1 MNNELK
7 LRVVFDMVDRLTR
20 PLRQT
25 LAGSK
30 SLSRALADTKKQLSE
45 LQKQQKTVDAVKA
58 VRTEMGQTATKLK
71 AAQEKFAGLQAQIK
85 ATENPTVRMQ
95 NAMRRASA
103 SVVTLTQQQEKQRTR
118 LGELN
123 ARMQQAGRG
132 TQTLTA
138 YEKSLQS
145 SMEKTNATIAE
156 QGRRLQ
162 AVHGRRAALAPARDR
177 YQAARG
183 AAAEMA
189 VGGYATRAV
198 GGRVLGGVRSVLDES
213 KHSKLEEVRIQ
224 ALGTG
229 DHDTKKAIEF
239 ARKNK
244 SYGVSTTESLMLM
257 RDAMTILNDEH
268 HAEEVHPTL
277 QKMKFANDALF
288 GAEQGAE
295 NEQKF
300 INMLKAIEQRG
311 GMNDPATFKREAN
324 MVQKVITATGGRVG
338 GDQWQE
344 FIKTGGTAAKLMR
357 SDAFYYQME
366 PLIQEMGGDSV
377 GSAVMSGYQNLI
389 EGRTT
394 VRATRKLMSLGLLD
408 KKKVEWNK
416 KTGLVKAF
424 ADGALLNTD
433 QFKSSPFEWL
443 EQTLLPQF
451 EKKGITKERDVLSA
465 ISSIFT
471 NRRASNLFATMFL
484 QRKAIHKSVALNE
497 HAYDIDQGFNVGQT
511 LPQGKEIDALS
522 KKAILEEQLGSK
534 ILPLYNRGL
543 ELTASL
549 IERVSGWTERNAGTA
564 RALAI
569 GFAALGAVLVVGG
582 SLTIGLAALI
592 GPLAIVRYGMSMLG
606 VQGGIASGAL
616 SRVGGAL
623 ARVGGAFRAFG
634 GMIFAVGRLLLM
646 NPIGLAITAIVG
658 VIAGAA
664 YLIYRY
670 WKPISAFFA
679 KVWDG
684 IKRTVQTVG
693 GWVVDYLMNWT
704 VVGFVVDHWSDLKA
718 ITLAIWE
725 LIKSGVLRAA
735 QAVADFFL
743 NWTIV
748 GAIVRHWDDI
758 KAATGAA
765 WEWVKEKALGAG
777 GAILDYFMNWTV
789 LGLVIKHW
797 DSIMSY
803 MSGIA
808 ARFIEIGG
816 NIVDGLVNGITGGM
830 NAIRTALHNVGE
842 AAIGWFKE
850 KLGIHSPSRVFAS
863 LGGFIGQGAAQ
874 GIEGERASVA
884 GAAARL
890 AGAASITFG
899 ALTAN
904 AAPSPLEMRP
914 LIDTRPPLSA
924 ASAAPSAPVD
934 SGTRNYYITIN
945 VANGDNV
952 KEFEA
957 AVRRVIDQVERED
970 RRRVS
975 SRLSD

>member
-7 LRVVFDMVDRLTR
+7 LRVVFDMVDRMTR
-20 PLRQT
+20 PIRQT

-58 VRTEMGQTATKLK
+58 IRTEMGQTATKLK

-85 ATENPTVRMQ
+85 ATESPTVRMQ

-103 SVVTLTQQQEKQRTR
+103 SVATLTQQQEKQRTR

-145 SMEKTNATIAE
+145 SIAKTNATIAE

-162 AVHGRRAALAPARDR
+162 AVQGRRAALAPARDR
-177 YQAARG
+177 LQAARG

-198 GGRVLGGVRSVLDES
+198 GGRVLGGVGAVLDES
-213 KHSKLEEVRIQ
+213 KHAKLEEVRIQ
-224 ALGTG
+224 ALGAG
-229 DHDTKKAIEF
+229 DHATAKAIDF
-239 ARKNK
+239 ARKHK
-244 SYGVSTTESLMLM
+244 SYGVSTTENLTLM

-268 HAEEVHPTL
+268 HAEMILPTL
-277 QKMKFANDALF
+277 SKMKFANDSLF
-288 GAEQGAE
+288 GTEQGGD

-311 GMNDPATFKREAN
+311 GTNDAATFNREAN

-344 FIKTGGTAAKLMR
+344 FIKTGGTAAKMLR
-357 SDAFYYQME
+357 SDAFYFQME
-366 PLIQEMGGDSV
+366 PLIQEMGGDTV
-377 GSAVMSGYQNLI
+377 GSALMSGYQNLI

-394 VRATRKLMSLGLLD
+394 VRATRKLMSLGLLN
-408 KKKVEWNK
+408 KNKVEFDK
-416 KTGLVKAF
+416 IGRVKAF

-433 QFKSSPFEWL
+433 QFKSSPFEWM
-443 EQTLLPQF
+443 EQTLLPLF

-543 ELTASL
+543 EMTANL

-569 GFAALGAVLVVGG
+569 GLAALGAVLVVGG
-582 SLTIGLAALI
+582 SLTIGLAAII
-592 GPLAIVRYGMSMLG
+592 GPLALTRYGLAMLG
-606 VQGGIASGAL
+606 VQGGL
-616 SRVGGAL
+616 LRVTLGMLGS
-623 ARVGGAFRAFG
+623 AFRIFG
-634 GMIFAVGRLLLM
+634 TALFTVGRMLLLT
-646 NPIGLAITAIVG
+646 PIGLAITG
-658 VIAGAA
+658 IALAA
-664 YLIYRY
+664 FLLIRY
-670 WKPISAFFA
+670 WEPIKAFFGGLWAEVKSAF
-679 KVWDG
+679 DG
-684 IKRTVQTVG
+684 GIG
-693 GWVVDYLMNWT
+693 AVV
-704 VVGFVVDHWSDLKA
+704 A
-718 ITLAIWE
+718 
-725 LIKSGVLRAA
+725 LI
-735 QAVADFFL
+735 L
-743 NWTIV
+743 NWSPV
-748 GAIVRHWDDI
+748 GLFYRAF
-758 KAATGAA
+758 AA
-765 WEWVKEKALGAG
+765 V
-777 GAILDYFMNWTV
+777 
-789 LGLVIKHW
+789 
-797 DSIMSY
+797 MSWF
-803 MSGIA
+803 GVELPA
-808 ARFIEIGG
+808 KFTEFGG
-816 NIVDGLVNGITGGM
+816 NMVAGLVNGITGALSSVKS
-830 NAIRTALHNVGE
+830 AITSLGDS
-842 AAIGWFKE
+842 AIGWFRE
-850 KLGIHSPSRVFAS
+850 KLGIHSPSRVFTA

-874 GIEGERASVA
+874 GIESERASVA

-924 ASAAPSAPVD
+924 ASAAPSASVD

-945 VANGDNV
+945 VANSDNV

-957 AVRRVIDQVERED
+957 AVRRVIEQVEREG

>member
-7 LRVVFDMVDRLTR
+7 LRVVFDMVDRMTR
-20 PLRQT
+20 PIRQT

-58 VRTEMGQTATKLK
+58 IRTEMGQTATKLK

-103 SVVTLTQQQEKQRTR
+103 SVVALTQQQEKQRNR

-123 ARMQQAGRG
+123 VRMQQAGRG

-145 SMEKTNATIAE
+145 SIAKTNEAIAE

-162 AVHGRRAALAPARDR
+162 TVHGRRAALAPARDR

-183 AAAEMA
+183 AASEMA
-189 VGGYATRAV
+189 VGGYASRAV
-198 GGRVLGGVRSVLDES
+198 GGRVLGGVGALLDES

-224 ALGTG
+224 ALGAG
-229 DHDTKKAIEF
+229 DHDTKKAIDF
-239 ARKNK
+239 ARKHK
-244 SYGVSTTESLMLM
+244 SYGVSTTESLTLM

-268 HAEEVHPTL
+268 HAEMILPTL
-277 QKMKFANDALF
+277 SKMKFANDSLF
-288 GAEQGAE
+288 GAEQGGD

-311 GMNDPATFKREAN
+311 GTNDAATFNREAN

-344 FIKTGGTAAKLMR
+344 FIKTGGTAAKMLR
-357 SDAFYYQME
+357 SDAFYFQME
-366 PLIQEMGGDSV
+366 PLIQEMGGDTV
-377 GSAVMSGYQNLI
+377 GSALMSGYQNLI

-394 VRATRKLMSLGLLD
+394 VRATRKLMSLGLLN
-408 KKKVEWNK
+408 KKKVEFDK
-416 KTGLVKAF
+416 IGRVKAF

-433 QFKSSPFEWL
+433 QFKSSPFEWM
-443 EQTLLPQF
+443 EQTLLPLF

-543 ELTASL
+543 ELTANL

-569 GFAALGAVLVVGG
+569 GLAALGAVLVTGG
-582 SLTIGLAALI
+582 TLTIGLAAII
-592 GPLAIVRYGMSMLG
+592 GPLALTRYGMAMMG
-606 VQGGIASGAL
+606 VQGGLLRGTLGMLGA
-616 SRVGGAL
+616 
-623 ARVGGAFRAFG
+623 AFRIFG
-634 GMIFAVGRLLLM
+634 TGLFTVGRMLLLT
-646 NPIGLAITAIVG
+646 PIGLAVTG
-658 VIAGAA
+658 IALAA
-664 YLIYRY
+664 FLLIRY
-670 WKPISAFFA
+670 WEPIKAFFA
-679 KVWDG
+679 GLWTEVKAAFDG
-684 IKRTVQTVG
+684 GIG
-693 GWVVDYLMNWT
+693 AIAA
-704 VVGFVVDHWSDLKA
+704 FV
-718 ITLAIWE
+718 
-725 LIKSGVLRAA
+725 
-735 QAVADFFL
+735 L
-743 NWTIV
+743 NWSPV
-748 GAIVRHWDDI
+748 GLFYRAF
-758 KAATGAA
+758 AAVMSWFGIELPAKFT
-765 WEWVKEKALGAG
+765 EFG
-777 GAILDYFMNWTV
+777 GNMVA
-789 LGLVIKHW
+789 GLVT
-797 DSIMSY
+797 
-803 MSGIA
+803 
-808 ARFIEIGG
+808 
-816 NIVDGLVNGITGGM
+816 GITGAFSSVKS
-830 NAIRTALHNVGE
+830 AITSLGDS
-842 AAIGWFKE
+842 AIGWFKE
-850 KLGIHSPSRVFAS
+850 KLGIHSPSRVFAA

-874 GIEGERASVA
+874 GIEGERVGVA
-884 GAAARL
+884 TAAARL

-924 ASAAPSAPVD
+924 ASAAPSVAVD
-934 SGTRNYYITIN
+934 SGTRNYYITIK
-945 VANGDNV
+945 VENGDNV

-970 RRRVS
+970 RRRVN
-975 SRLSD
+975 SRLWD

>member
-25 LAGSK
+25 LTGSK
-30 SLSRALADTKKQLSE
+30 NLSRALASTKKQLSE

-58 VRTEMGQTATKLK
+58 VRAEMGQTATKLK
-71 AAQEKFAGLQAQIK
+71 AAQERLAGLQAQIR
-85 ATENPTVRMQ
+85 ATANPTVRMQ
-95 NAMRRASA
+95 NAMRRASSA
-103 SVVTLTQQQEKQRTR
+103 VVTLTQHQEQQRTR

-132 TQTLTA
+132 AQTLAA

-145 SMEKTNATIAE
+145 SIAKTNETIAD
-156 QGRRLQ
+156 QGHRLQ
-162 AVHGRRAALAPARDR
+162 AVHARRAALAPARER

-183 AAAEMA
+183 AASEMA
-189 VGGYATRAV
+189 VGGYASRAV
-198 GGRVLGGVRSVLDES
+198 GGRVLGGVGALLDES
-213 KHSKLEEVRIQ
+213 KHSKLEEVKIQ
-224 ALGTG
+224 ALGAG
-229 DHDTKKAIEF
+229 DHDTKKAIDF
-239 ARKNK
+239 ARKHK
-244 SYGVSTTESLMLM
+244 SYGVSTTENLTLM

-268 HAEEVHPTL
+268 HAEMILPTL
-277 QKMKFANDALF
+277 SKMKFANDALF
-288 GAEQGAE
+288 GAEQGGE

-311 GMNDPATFKREAN
+311 GTNDAATFNREAN

-344 FIKTGGTAAKLMR
+344 FIKTGGTAAKMLR

-366 PLIQEMGGDSV
+366 PLIQEMGGDTV
-377 GSAVMSGYQNLI
+377 GSALMSGYQNLI

-408 KKKVEWNK
+408 KRKVEYDK
-416 KTGLVKAF
+416 VGRVKAF
-424 ADGALLNTD
+424 ADGALLNND
-433 QFKSSPFEWL
+433 QFKSSPFEWM
-443 EQTLLPQF
+443 EQTLLPLF

-471 NRRASNLFATMFL
+471 NRRASNLFATMYL

-497 HAYDIDQGFNVGQT
+497 KAYDIDQGFNIGQT

-543 ELTASL
+543 EMTANL

-569 GFAALGAVLVVGG
+569 GLAALGAVLVAGG
-582 SLTIGLAALI
+582 SLTIGLAAII
-592 GPLAIVRYGMSMLG
+592 GPLALARYGLAMLG
-606 VQGGIASGAL
+606 VQGGLLRGTL
-616 SRVGGAL
+616 GL
-623 ARVGGAFRAFG
+623 LGGAFRIFG
-634 GMIFAVGRLLLM
+634 TVLLTVGRMLLLT
-646 NPIGLAITAIVG
+646 PIGLAVTG
-658 VIAGAA
+658 IALAA
-664 YLIYRY
+664 FLLIRY
-670 WKPISAFFA
+670 WEPIKAFFA
-679 KVWDG
+679 GLWADVKAAFDG
-684 IKRTVQTVG
+684 GIG
-693 GWVVDYLMNWT
+693 
-704 VVGFVVDHWSDLKA
+704 A
-718 ITLAIWE
+718 IAA
-725 LIKSGVLRAA
+725 LI
-735 QAVADFFL
+735 L
-743 NWTIV
+743 NWSPV
-748 GAIVRHWDDI
+748 GLFYRAFSAV
-758 KAATGAA
+758 
-765 WEWVKEKALGAG
+765 
-777 GAILDYFMNWTV
+777 
-789 LGLVIKHW
+789 
-797 DSIMSY
+797 MSWF
-803 MSGIA
+803 GIELPA
-808 ARFIEIGG
+808 KFTEFGG
-816 NIVDGLVNGITGGM
+816 NMVAGLVNGITGAFSSVKS
-830 NAIRTALHNVGE
+830 AITSLGE
-842 AAIGWFKE
+842 SAVGWFKE
-850 KLGIHSPSRVFAS
+850 KLGIHSPSRVFAA
-863 LGGFIGQGAAQ
+863 LGGFIGQGATQ

-924 ASAAPSAPVD
+924 ASATPSAVVD
-934 SGTRNYYITIN
+934 SGTRNYYITIK
-945 VANGDNV
+945 VENGDNV
-952 KEFEA
+952 NEFEA
-957 AVRRVIDQVERED
+957 AVRRVIEQVERED

>member
-7 LRVVFDMVDRLTR
+7 LRVVFDMVDRMTR
-20 PLRQT
+20 PIRQT

-58 VRTEMGQTATKLK
+58 LRTEMGQTATKLK
-71 AAQEKFAGLQAQIK
+71 AAQEKFAGLQAQIRE
-85 ATENPTVRMQ
+85 TTRPTVRLQ
-95 NAMRRASA
+95 NAIRRASSA
-103 SVVTLTQQQEKQRTR
+103 VVTLTEHQEKQRNR

-145 SMEKTNATIAE
+145 SIAKTNETISE

-177 YQAARG
+177 LQAARG

-189 VGGYATRAV
+189 VGGYASRTV
-198 GGRVLGGVRSVLDES
+198 GGRVLGGVGAVLDES
-213 KHSKLEEVRIQ
+213 KHVKLEEVRIQ
-224 ALGTG
+224 ALGAG
-229 DHDTKKAIEF
+229 DHDTAKAIDF
-239 ARKNK
+239 ARKHK
-244 SYGVSTTESLMLM
+244 SYGVSTTENLTLM

-268 HAEEVHPTL
+268 HAEMILPTL
-277 QKMKFANDALF
+277 SKMKFANDSLF
-288 GAEQGAE
+288 GAEQGGD

-311 GMNDPATFKREAN
+311 GTNDAATFNREAN

-344 FIKTGGTAAKLMR
+344 FIKTGGTAAKMLR
-357 SDAFYYQME
+357 SDAFYFQME
-366 PLIQEMGGDSV
+366 PLIQEMGGDTV
-377 GSAVMSGYQNLI
+377 GSALMSGYQNLI

-394 VRATRKLMSLGLLD
+394 VRATRKLMSLGLLN
-408 KKKVEWNK
+408 KKKVEFDK
-416 KTGLVKAF
+416 IGRVKAF

-433 QFKSSPFEWL
+433 QFKSSPFEWM
-443 EQTLLPQF
+443 EQTLLPLF

-497 HAYDIDQGFNVGQT
+497 HAYDIDRGFSVGQT

-543 ELTASL
+543 EMTANL

-569 GFAALGAVLVVGG
+569 GLAALGAVLVVGG
-582 SLTIGLAALI
+582 SLTIGLAAII
-592 GPLAIVRYGMSMLG
+592 GPLALTRYGLAMLG
-606 VQGGIASGAL
+606 VQGGLLRATLGMLGS
-616 SRVGGAL
+616 
-623 ARVGGAFRAFG
+623 AFRIFG
-634 GMIFAVGRLLLM
+634 TVLFTVGRMLLLT
-646 NPIGLAITAIVG
+646 PIGLAITG
-658 VIAGAA
+658 IALAA
-664 YLIYRY
+664 FLLIRY
-670 WKPISAFFA
+670 WEPIKAFFGGLWAEVKSAF
-679 KVWDG
+679 DG
-684 IKRTVQTVG
+684 GI
-693 GWVVDYLMNWT
+693 
-704 VVGFVVDHWSDLKA
+704 
-718 ITLAIWE
+718 
-725 LIKSGVLRAA
+725 
-735 QAVADFFL
+735 
-743 NWTIV
+743 
-748 GAIVRHWDDI
+748 GAIVALILNWSPVGLFYRAF
-758 KAATGAA
+758 AA
-765 WEWVKEKALGAG
+765 V
-777 GAILDYFMNWTV
+777 
-789 LGLVIKHW
+789 
-797 DSIMSY
+797 MSWF
-803 MSGIA
+803 GVELPA
-808 ARFIEIGG
+808 KFTEFGG
-816 NIVDGLVNGITGGM
+816 NMVAGLVNGITGALSSVKS
-830 NAIRTALHNVGE
+830 AITSLGDS
-842 AAIGWFKE
+842 AIGWFKE
-850 KLGIHSPSRVFAS
+850 KLGIHSPSRVFSA

-874 GIEGERASVA
+874 GIEGERASVV

-899 ALTAN
+899 ALAAN

>member
-7 LRVVFDMVDRLTR
+7 LRVVFDMVDRMTR
-20 PLRQT
+20 PIRQT
-25 LAGSK
+25 LTGSK
-30 SLSRALADTKKQLSE
+30 KLSRALADTKKQLSE

-58 VRTEMGQTATKLK
+58 VRAEMGQTATKLK
-71 AAQEKFAGLQAQIK
+71 AAQERLAGLQAQIR
-85 ATENPTVRMQ
+85 ATANPTVRMQ
-95 NAMRRASA
+95 NAMRRASSA
-103 SVVTLTQQQEKQRTR
+103 VVSLTQHQEKQRTR

-123 ARMQQAGRG
+123 TRMQQAGRG
-132 TQTLTA
+132 AQTLAA

-145 SMEKTNATIAE
+145 SIAKTNETIAD
-156 QGRRLQ
+156 QGHRLQ
-162 AVHGRRAALAPARDR
+162 TVHARRAALAPARDR

-183 AAAEMA
+183 AASEMA
-189 VGGYATRAV
+189 IGGYASRAV
-198 GGRVLGGVRSVLDES
+198 GGRVLGGVGALLDES
-213 KHSKLEEVRIQ
+213 KHAKLEEVRIQ
-224 ALGTG
+224 ALGAG
-229 DHDTKKAIEF
+229 DHDTKKAIGF
-239 ARKNK
+239 ARKHK
-244 SYGVSTTESLMLM
+244 SYGVSTTENLTLM

-268 HAEEVHPTL
+268 HAEMILPTL
-277 QKMKFANDALF
+277 SKMKFANDALF
-288 GAEQGAE
+288 GAEQGGD

-311 GMNDPATFKREAN
+311 GTNDAATFNREAN

-344 FIKTGGTAAKLMR
+344 FIKTGGTAAKMLR
-357 SDAFYYQME
+357 SDAFYFQME
-366 PLIQEMGGDSV
+366 PLIQEMGGDTV
-377 GSAVMSGYQNLI
+377 GSALMSGYQNLI

-394 VRATRKLMSLGLLD
+394 VRATRKLMSLGLLN
-408 KKKVEWNK
+408 KKKVEFDK
-416 KTGLVKAF
+416 IGRVKAF

-433 QFKSSPFEWL
+433 QFKSSPFEWM
-443 EQTLLPQF
+443 EQTLLPLF

-543 ELTASL
+543 ELTANL
-549 IERVSGWTERNAGTA
+549 IERVSGWTERNAGMA

-569 GFAALGAVLVVGG
+569 GMAGLGAVLVTGG
-582 SLTIGLAALI
+582 TLTIGLAAII
-592 GPLAIVRYGMSMLG
+592 GPLALMRYGMAMLG
-606 VQGGIASGAL
+606 VQGGLLRGTLAML
-616 SRVGGAL
+616 GGAC
-623 ARVGGAFRAFG
+623 RIFG
-634 GMIFAVGRLLLM
+634 SVLFTVGRMLLLT
-646 NPIGLAITAIVG
+646 PIGLLITG
-658 VIAGAA
+658 IAVAA
-664 YLIYRY
+664 FLLIRY
-670 WKPISAFFA
+670 WEPIKAFFVGLWSQVKA
-679 KVWDG
+679 AFDG
-684 IKRTVQTVG
+684 GIG
-693 GWVVDYLMNWT
+693 
-704 VVGFVVDHWSDLKA
+704 A
-718 ITLAIWE
+718 IAA
-725 LIKSGVLRAA
+725 LI
-735 QAVADFFL
+735 L
-743 NWTIV
+743 NWSPV
-748 GAIVRHWDDI
+748 GLFYRAF
-758 KAATGAA
+758 AA
-765 WEWVKEKALGAG
+765 L
-777 GAILDYFMNWTV
+777 
-789 LGLVIKHW
+789 
-797 DSIMSY
+797 MSWF
-803 MSGIA
+803 GIELPA
-808 ARFIEIGG
+808 KFTEFGG
-816 NIVDGLVNGITGGM
+816 NMVAGLVNGITGALSSVKS
-830 NAIRTALHNVGE
+830 AIASLGDS
-842 AAIGWFKE
+842 AIGWFKE
-850 KLGIHSPSRVFAS
+850 KLGIHSPSRVFAA

-890 AGAASITFG
+890 AGSASITFG

>member
-71 AAQEKFAGLQAQIK
+71 AAQERFVGLQAQIQ
-85 ATENPTVRMQ
+85 ATTNPTVRMQ

-103 SVVTLTQQQEKQRTR
+103 SVVTLTQQQERQRNR

-145 SMEKTNATIAE
+145 SIAKTNETIAE

-177 YQAARG
+177 LQAARG

-189 VGGYATRAV
+189 VGGYASRAV
-198 GGRVLGGVRSVLDES
+198 GGRVLGGVGAVLDES
-213 KHSKLEEVRIQ
+213 KHAKLEEVRIQ
-224 ALGTG
+224 ALGAG
-229 DHDTKKAIEF
+229 DHDTKKAIDF
-239 ARKNK
+239 ARKHK
-244 SYGVSTTESLMLM
+244 SYGVSTTENLTLM

-268 HAEEVHPTL
+268 HAEMILPTL
-277 QKMKFANDALF
+277 SKMKFANDSLF
-288 GAEQGAE
+288 GAEQGGD

-311 GMNDPATFKREAN
+311 GTNDAATFNREAN

-344 FIKTGGTAAKLMR
+344 FIKTGGTAAKMLR

-366 PLIQEMGGDSV
+366 PLIQEMGGDTV
-377 GSAVMSGYQNLI
+377 GSALMSGYQNLI

-394 VRATRKLMSLGLLD
+394 VRATRKLMSLGLLNR
-408 KKKVEWNK
+408 KKVEFDK
-416 KTGLVKAF
+416 IGRVKAF

-443 EQTLLPQF
+443 EKTLLPLF
-451 EKKGITKERDVLSA
+451 EKKGITSDRDVLSA

-543 ELTASL
+543 ELTANL

-569 GFAALGAVLVVGG
+569 GLAALGAVLVVGG
-582 SLTIGLAALI
+582 SLTIGLAAII
-592 GPLAIVRYGMSMLG
+592 GPLALTRYGMAMLG
-606 VQGGIASGAL
+606 VQGGLLRGTLGIL
-616 SRVGGAL
+616 
-623 ARVGGAFRAFG
+623 GGAFRLFG
-634 GMIFAVGRLLLM
+634 TVLSTVGRMLLLT
-646 NPIGLAITAIVG
+646 PIGLAITG
-658 VIAGAA
+658 IALAA
-664 YLIYRY
+664 FLLIRY
-670 WKPISAFFA
+670 WEPIKAFFA
-679 KVWDG
+679 GLWAEVKTAFDG
-684 IKRTVQTVG
+684 GIG
-693 GWVVDYLMNWT
+693 
-704 VVGFVVDHWSDLKA
+704 A
-718 ITLAIWE
+718 IAA
-725 LIKSGVLRAA
+725 LI
-735 QAVADFFL
+735 L
-743 NWTIV
+743 NWSPV
-748 GAIVRHWDDI
+748 GLFYRAF
-758 KAATGAA
+758 AA
-765 WEWVKEKALGAG
+765 V
-777 GAILDYFMNWTV
+777 
-789 LGLVIKHW
+789 
-797 DSIMSY
+797 MSWF
-803 MSGIA
+803 GVELPA
-808 ARFIEIGG
+808 KFTEFGG
-816 NIVDGLVNGITGGM
+816 NMVTGLVNGITGGFSSVKS
-830 NAIRTALHNVGE
+830 AITSLGDSAV
-842 AAIGWFKE
+842 GWFKE
-850 KLGIHSPSRVFAS
+850 KLGIHSPSRVFAA

-884 GAAARL
+884 GSAARL
-890 AGAASITFG
+890 AGAASLTFG

-934 SGTRNYYITIN
+934 GGVRNYYITIK
-945 VANGDNV
+945 VENGDNMN
-952 KEFEA
+952 EFEA
-957 AVRRVIDQVERED
+957 AVRRVIEQVERED

>member
-7 LRVVFDMVDRLTR
+7 LRVVFDMVDRMTR
-20 PLRQT
+20 PIRQT

-58 VRTEMGQTATKLK
+58 IRTEMGQTATKLK

-85 ATENPTVRMQ
+85 ATESPTVRMQ

-103 SVVTLTQQQEKQRTR
+103 SVATLTQQQEKQRTR

-145 SMEKTNATIAE
+145 SIAKTNATIAE

-162 AVHGRRAALAPARDR
+162 AVQGRRAALAPARDR
-177 YQAARG
+177 LQAARG

-198 GGRVLGGVRSVLDES
+198 GGRVLGGVGAVLDES
-213 KHSKLEEVRIQ
+213 KHAKLEEVRIQ
-224 ALGTG
+224 ALGAG
-229 DHDTKKAIEF
+229 DHATAKAIDF
-239 ARKNK
+239 ARKHK
-244 SYGVSTTESLMLM
+244 SYGVSTTENLTLM

-268 HAEEVHPTL
+268 HAEMILPTL
-277 QKMKFANDALF
+277 SKMKFANDSLF
-288 GAEQGAE
+288 GTEQGGD

-311 GMNDPATFKREAN
+311 GTNDAATFNREAN
-324 MVQKVITATGGRVG
+324 MVQKVITATGGRVD

-344 FIKTGGTAAKLMR
+344 FIKTGGTAAKMLR
-357 SDAFYYQME
+357 SDAFYFQME
-366 PLIQEMGGDSV
+366 PLIQEMGGDTV
-377 GSAVMSGYQNLI
+377 GSALMSGYQNLI

-394 VRATRKLMSLGLLD
+394 VRATRKLMSLGLLN
-408 KKKVEWNK
+408 KNKVEFDK
-416 KTGLVKAF
+416 IGRVKAF

-433 QFKSSPFEWL
+433 QFKSSPFEWM
-443 EQTLLPQF
+443 EQTLLPLF

-543 ELTASL
+543 EMTANL

-569 GFAALGAVLVVGG
+569 GLAALGAVLVVGG
-582 SLTIGLAALI
+582 SLTIGLAAII
-592 GPLAIVRYGMSMLG
+592 GPLALTRYGLAMLG
-606 VQGGIASGAL
+606 VQGGL
-616 SRVGGAL
+616 LRVTLGMLGS
-623 ARVGGAFRAFG
+623 AFRIFG
-634 GMIFAVGRLLLM
+634 TALFTVGRMLLLT
-646 NPIGLAITAIVG
+646 PIGLAITG
-658 VIAGAA
+658 IALAA
-664 YLIYRY
+664 FLLIRY
-670 WKPISAFFA
+670 WEPIKAFFGGLWAEVKSAF
-679 KVWDG
+679 DG
-684 IKRTVQTVG
+684 GIG
-693 GWVVDYLMNWT
+693 AVV
-704 VVGFVVDHWSDLKA
+704 A
-718 ITLAIWE
+718 
-725 LIKSGVLRAA
+725 LI
-735 QAVADFFL
+735 L
-743 NWTIV
+743 NWSPV
-748 GAIVRHWDDI
+748 GLFYRAF
-758 KAATGAA
+758 AA
-765 WEWVKEKALGAG
+765 V
-777 GAILDYFMNWTV
+777 
-789 LGLVIKHW
+789 
-797 DSIMSY
+797 MSWF
-803 MSGIA
+803 GVELPA
-808 ARFIEIGG
+808 KFTEFGG
-816 NIVDGLVNGITGGM
+816 NMVAGLVNGITGALSSVKS
-830 NAIRTALHNVGE
+830 AITSLGDS
-842 AAIGWFKE
+842 AIGWFRE
-850 KLGIHSPSRVFAS
+850 KLGIHSPSRVFTA

-874 GIEGERASVA
+874 GIESERASVA

-924 ASAAPSAPVD
+924 ASAAPSASVD

-945 VANGDNV
+945 VANSDNV

-957 AVRRVIDQVERED
+957 AVRRVIEQVEREG

>member
-7 LRVVFDMVDRLTR
+7 LRVVFDMVDRMTR
-20 PLRQT
+20 PIRQT

-45 LQKQQKTVDAVKA
+45 LQKQQKTVAVVKA
-58 VRTEMGQTATKLK
+58 IRAEMGQTATKLK

-103 SVVTLTQQQEKQRTR
+103 SVATLTQQQEKQRIR

-145 SMEKTNATIAE
+145 SIAKTNDTIAE

-162 AVHGRRAALAPARDR
+162 AVHGRRAALTPARDR
-177 YQAARG
+177 LQAARG

-189 VGGYATRAV
+189 VGGYASRAV
-198 GGRVLGGVRSVLDES
+198 GGRVLRGVGAVLDES
-213 KHSKLEEVRIQ
+213 KHAKLEEVRIQ
-224 ALGTG
+224 ALGAG
-229 DHDTKKAIEF
+229 DHDTAKAIDF
-239 ARKNK
+239 ARKHK
-244 SYGVSTTESLMLM
+244 SYGVSTTENLTLM

-268 HAEEVHPTL
+268 HAEMILPTL
-277 QKMKFANDALF
+277 SKMKFANDSLF
-288 GAEQGAE
+288 GAEQGGD

-311 GMNDPATFKREAN
+311 GTNDAATFNREAN

-344 FIKTGGTAAKLMR
+344 FIKTGGTAAKMLR
-357 SDAFYYQME
+357 SDAFYFQME
-366 PLIQEMGGDSV
+366 PLIQEMGGDTV
-377 GSAVMSGYQNLI
+377 GSALMSGYQNLI

-394 VRATRKLMSLGLLD
+394 VRATRKLMSLGLLN
-408 KKKVEWNK
+408 KKKVEFDK
-416 KTGLVKAF
+416 IGRVKAF

-433 QFKSSPFEWL
+433 QFKSSPFEWM
-443 EQTLLPQF
+443 EQTLLPLF

-543 ELTASL
+543 EMTANL

-569 GFAALGAVLVVGG
+569 GLAALGAVLVVGG
-582 SLTIGLAALI
+582 SLTIGLAAII
-592 GPLAIVRYGMSMLG
+592 GPLALTRYGLAMLG
-606 VQGGIASGAL
+606 VQGGL
-616 SRVGGAL
+616 LRVTLGMLGS
-623 ARVGGAFRAFG
+623 AFRIFG
-634 GMIFAVGRLLLM
+634 TVLFTVGRMLLLT
-646 NPIGLAITAIVG
+646 PIGLAITG
-658 VIAGAA
+658 IALAA
-664 YLIYRY
+664 FLLIRY
-670 WKPISAFFA
+670 WEPIKGFFGGLWAEVKSAF
-679 KVWDG
+679 DG
-684 IKRTVQTVG
+684 GI
-693 GWVVDYLMNWT
+693 
-704 VVGFVVDHWSDLKA
+704 
-718 ITLAIWE
+718 
-725 LIKSGVLRAA
+725 
-735 QAVADFFL
+735 
-743 NWTIV
+743 
-748 GAIVRHWDDI
+748 GAIVALILNWSPVGLFYRAF
-758 KAATGAA
+758 AA
-765 WEWVKEKALGAG
+765 V
-777 GAILDYFMNWTV
+777 
-789 LGLVIKHW
+789 
-797 DSIMSY
+797 MSWF
-803 MSGIA
+803 GVELPA
-808 ARFIEIGG
+808 KFTEFGG
-816 NIVDGLVNGITGGM
+816 NMVAGLVNGITGALSSVKS
-830 NAIRTALHNVGE
+830 AITSLGDS
-842 AAIGWFKE
+842 AIGWFKE
-850 KLGIHSPSRVFAS
+850 KLGIHSPSRVFAA

-874 GIEGERASVA
+874 GIEGERASVV

-904 AAPSPLEMRP
+904 AAPSPREMRP

-924 ASAAPSAPVD
+924 ASAAPSASVD

>member
-7 LRVVFDMVDRLTR
+7 LRVVFDMVDRMTR
-20 PLRQT
+20 PIRQT

-58 VRTEMGQTATKLK
+58 IRTEMGQTATKLK
-71 AAQEKFAGLQAQIK
+71 AAQERLAGLQAQIRE
-85 ATENPTVRMQ
+85 TTRPTVRMQ

-103 SVVTLTQQQEKQRTR
+103 SVVALTQQQEMQRNR

-145 SMEKTNATIAE
+145 SIAKTNETIAE

-162 AVHGRRAALAPARDR
+162 AVHGRRAGLAPARDR
-177 YQAARG
+177 LQAARG

-198 GGRVLGGVRSVLDES
+198 GGRVLGGVGAVLDES
-213 KHSKLEEVRIQ
+213 KHAKLEEVRIQ
-224 ALGTG
+224 ALGAG
-229 DHDTKKAIEF
+229 DHATAKAIDF
-239 ARKNK
+239 ARKHK
-244 SYGVSTTESLMLM
+244 SYGVSTTENLTLM

-268 HAEEVHPTL
+268 HAEMILPTL
-277 QKMKFANDALF
+277 SKMKFANDSLF
-288 GAEQGAE
+288 GAEQGGD

-311 GMNDPATFKREAN
+311 GTNDAATFNREAN

-344 FIKTGGTAAKLMR
+344 FIKTGGTAAKMLR
-357 SDAFYYQME
+357 SDAFYFQME
-366 PLIQEMGGDSV
+366 PLIQEMGGDTV
-377 GSAVMSGYQNLI
+377 GSALMSGYQNLI

-394 VRATRKLMSLGLLD
+394 VRATRKLMSLGLLN
-408 KKKVEWNK
+408 KKKVEFDK
-416 KTGLVKAF
+416 IGRVKAF
-424 ADGALLNTD
+424 ADGALMNTD
-433 QFKSSPFEWL
+433 QFKSSPFEWM
-443 EQTLLPQF
+443 EQTLLPLF

-543 ELTASL
+543 ELTANL

-564 RALAI
+564 RALSI
-569 GFAALGAVLVVGG
+569 GLAALGAVLVVGG
-582 SLTIGLAALI
+582 SLTIGLAAII
-592 GPLAIVRYGMSMLG
+592 GPLALTRYGLAMLG
-606 VQGGIASGAL
+606 VQGGL
-616 SRVGGAL
+616 LRVTLGMLGS
-623 ARVGGAFRAFG
+623 AFRIFG
-634 GMIFAVGRLLLM
+634 TVLFTVGRMLLLT
-646 NPIGLAITAIVG
+646 PIGLAITG
-658 VIAGAA
+658 IALAA
-664 YLIYRY
+664 FLLIRY
-670 WKPISAFFA
+670 WEPIKAFFGGLWAEVKSAF
-679 KVWDG
+679 DG
-684 IKRTVQTVG
+684 GI
-693 GWVVDYLMNWT
+693 
-704 VVGFVVDHWSDLKA
+704 
-718 ITLAIWE
+718 
-725 LIKSGVLRAA
+725 
-735 QAVADFFL
+735 
-743 NWTIV
+743 
-748 GAIVRHWDDI
+748 GAIVALILNWSPVGLFYRAF
-758 KAATGAA
+758 AA
-765 WEWVKEKALGAG
+765 V
-777 GAILDYFMNWTV
+777 
-789 LGLVIKHW
+789 
-797 DSIMSY
+797 MSWF
-803 MSGIA
+803 GVELPA
-808 ARFIEIGG
+808 KFTEFGG
-816 NIVDGLVNGITGGM
+816 NMVAGLVNGITGALSSVKS
-830 NAIRTALHNVGE
+830 AITSLGDS
-842 AAIGWFKE
+842 AIDWFKE
-850 KLGIHSPSRVFAS
+850 KLGIHSPSRVFAA

-890 AGAASITFG
+890 AGAALITFG
-899 ALTAN
+899 ALAAN

-924 ASAAPSAPVD
+924 ASAAPSVPVD

-952 KEFEA
+952 NEFEA

>member
-7 LRVVFDMVDRLTR
+7 LRVVFDMVDRMTR
-20 PLRQT
+20 PIRQT

-58 VRTEMGQTATKLK
+58 IRTEMGQTSTKLK

-85 ATENPTVRMQ
+85 ATESPTVRMQ

-103 SVVTLTQQQEKQRTR
+103 SVATLTQQQEKQRTR

-145 SMEKTNATIAE
+145 SIAKTNATIAE

-162 AVHGRRAALAPARDR
+162 AVQGRRAALAPARDR
-177 YQAARG
+177 LQAARG

-189 VGGYATRAV
+189 VGGYASRAV
-198 GGRVLGGVRSVLDES
+198 GGRVLGGVGAVLDES
-213 KHSKLEEVRIQ
+213 KHAKLEEVRIQ
-224 ALGTG
+224 ALGAG
-229 DHDTKKAIEF
+229 DHNTAKAIDF
-239 ARKNK
+239 ARKHK
-244 SYGVSTTESLMLM
+244 SYGVSTTENLTLM

-268 HAEEVHPTL
+268 HAEMILPTL
-277 QKMKFANDALF
+277 SKMKFANDSLF
-288 GAEQGAE
+288 GAEQGGD

-311 GMNDPATFKREAN
+311 GTNDAATFNREAN

-344 FIKTGGTAAKLMR
+344 FIKTGGTAAKMLR
-357 SDAFYYQME
+357 SDAFYFQME
-366 PLIQEMGGDSV
+366 PLIQEMGGDTV
-377 GSAVMSGYQNLI
+377 GSALMSGYQNLI

-394 VRATRKLMSLGLLD
+394 VRATRKLMSLGLLN
-408 KKKVEWNK
+408 KNKVEFDK
-416 KTGLVKAF
+416 IGRVKAF

-433 QFKSSPFEWL
+433 QFKSSPFEWM
-443 EQTLLPQF
+443 EQTLLPLF

-543 ELTASL
+543 EMTANL

-569 GFAALGAVLVVGG
+569 GLAALGAVLVVGG
-582 SLTIGLAALI
+582 SLTIGLAAII
-592 GPLAIVRYGMSMLG
+592 GPLALTRYGLAMLG
-606 VQGGIASGAL
+606 VQGGLLRVTLGMLGSAL
-616 SRVGGAL
+616 RI
-623 ARVGGAFRAFG
+623 FG
-634 GMIFAVGRLLLM
+634 TVLFTVGRMLLLT
-646 NPIGLAITAIVG
+646 PIGLAITG
-658 VIAGAA
+658 IALAA
-664 YLIYRY
+664 FLLIRY
-670 WKPISAFFA
+670 WEPIKAFFGGLWAEVKSAF
-679 KVWDG
+679 DG
-684 IKRTVQTVG
+684 GIG
-693 GWVVDYLMNWT
+693 AVV
-704 VVGFVVDHWSDLKA
+704 A
-718 ITLAIWE
+718 
-725 LIKSGVLRAA
+725 LI
-735 QAVADFFL
+735 L
-743 NWTIV
+743 NWSPV
-748 GAIVRHWDDI
+748 GLFYRAF
-758 KAATGAA
+758 AA
-765 WEWVKEKALGAG
+765 V
-777 GAILDYFMNWTV
+777 
-789 LGLVIKHW
+789 
-797 DSIMSY
+797 MSWF
-803 MSGIA
+803 GVELPA
-808 ARFIEIGG
+808 KFTEFGG
-816 NIVDGLVNGITGGM
+816 NMVAGLVNGITGALSSVKS
-830 NAIRTALHNVGE
+830 AITSLGDS
-842 AAIGWFKE
+842 AIGWFRE
-850 KLGIHSPSRVFAS
+850 KLGIHSPSRVFTA

-874 GIEGERASVA
+874 GIESERASVA

-957 AVRRVIDQVERED
+957 AVRHVIDQVERED

>member
-20 PLRQT
+20 PLRQALT
-25 LAGSK
+25 GSK
-30 SLSRALADTKKQLSE
+30 GLSRALADTKKQLSE

-71 AAQEKFAGLQAQIK
+71 AAREKFAGLQAQIK

-132 TQTLTA
+132 TQTLAA

-145 SMEKTNATIAE
+145 SIAKTNETIAE

-162 AVHGRRAALAPARDR
+162 AVHERRAALAPARDR
-177 YQAARG
+177 LKAARG

-189 VGGYATRAV
+189 VGGYASRAA
-198 GGRVLGGVRSVLDES
+198 GGRVLGGVGAVLDES

-229 DHDTKKAIEF
+229 DHDTAKAIDF
-239 ARKNK
+239 ARKHK
-244 SYGVSTTESLMLM
+244 SYGVSTTENLTLM

-268 HAEEVHPTL
+268 HAEMILPTL
-277 QKMKFANDALF
+277 SKMKFANDALF
-288 GAEQGAE
+288 GAEQGGE

-300 INMLKAIEQRG
+300 VNMLKAIEQRG
-311 GMNDPATFKREAN
+311 GTNDAATFNREAN

-344 FIKTGGTAAKLMR
+344 FIKTGGTAAKMLR

-366 PLIQEMGGDSV
+366 PLIQEMGGDTV
-377 GSAVMSGYQNLI
+377 GSALMSGYQNLI

-433 QFKSSPFEWL
+433 QFKSSPFEWM
-443 EQTLLPQF
+443 EQTLLPLF
-451 EKKGITKERDVLSA
+451 ERKGITKERDVLSA

-497 HAYDIDQGFNVGQT
+497 KAYDIDQGFNVGQT

-543 ELTASL
+543 ELTANL

-569 GFAALGAVLVVGG
+569 GLAALGAVLVGGG
-582 SLTIGLAALI
+582 SLTIGLAAII
-592 GPLAIVRYGMSMLG
+592 GPLALTRYGLAMLG
-606 VQGGIASGAL
+606 VQGGLMRGT
-616 SRVGGAL
+616 L
-623 ARVGGAFRAFG
+623 AMLGGAFRAFG
-634 GMIFAVGRLLLM
+634 GAVFAVGRLLLM
-646 NPIGLAITAIVG
+646 NPIGLAITAV
-658 VIAGAA
+658 VAAIAGAA
-664 YLIYRY
+664 HLIYRY
-670 WKPISAFFA
+670 WNPISAFFA

-684 IKRTVQTVG
+684 IKQTVQTVG
-693 GWVVDYLMNWT
+693 GWIADFLMNWT
-704 VVGFVVDHWSDLKA
+704 VVGFIADHWADLKA

-735 QAVADFFL
+735 QAVADFFM

-765 WEWVKEKALGAG
+765 WDWIKSTAMGAG
-777 GAILDYFMNWTV
+777 GAILDFFMNWTL
-789 LGLVIKHW
+789 LGVVIRHW

-808 ARFIEIGG
+808 RRFIEIGG
-816 NIVDGLVNGITGGM
+816 NIVDGLVNGITNGM
-830 NAIRTALHNVGE
+830 SAVRTALHNVGE
-842 AAIGWFKE
+842 GAIGWFKE
-850 KLGIHSPSRVFAS
+850 KLGIHSPSRVFAA

-899 ALTAN
+899 ALTAS

-934 SGTRNYYITIN
+934 SGMRNYYITIN

>member
-25 LAGSK
+25 LTGSK
-30 SLSRALADTKKQLSE
+30 NLSRALAGTKKQLSE

-58 VRTEMGQTATKLK
+58 VRAEMGQTATKLK
-71 AAQEKFAGLQAQIK
+71 AAQERLAGLQAQIR
-85 ATENPTVRMQ
+85 ATANPTVRMQ
-95 NAMRRASA
+95 NAMRRASSA
-103 SVVTLTQQQEKQRTR
+103 VVTLTQHQEQQRTR

-132 TQTLTA
+132 AQTLAA

-145 SMEKTNATIAE
+145 SIAKTNETIAD
-156 QGRRLQ
+156 QGHRLQ
-162 AVHGRRAALAPARDR
+162 AVHARRAALGPARER

-183 AAAEMA
+183 AASEMA
-189 VGGYATRAV
+189 VGGYASRAV
-198 GGRVLGGVRSVLDES
+198 GGRVLGGVGALLDES
-213 KHSKLEEVRIQ
+213 KHSKLEEVKIQ
-224 ALGTG
+224 ALGAG
-229 DHDTKKAIEF
+229 DYDTKKAIDF
-239 ARKNK
+239 ARKHK
-244 SYGVSTTESLMLM
+244 SYGVSTTENLTLM

-268 HAEEVHPTL
+268 HAEMILPTL
-277 QKMKFANDALF
+277 SKMKFANDALF
-288 GAEQGAE
+288 GAEQGGE

-311 GMNDPATFKREAN
+311 GTNDAATFNREAN

-344 FIKTGGTAAKLMR
+344 FIKTGGTAAKMLR

-366 PLIQEMGGDSV
+366 PLIQEMGGDTV
-377 GSAVMSGYQNLI
+377 GSALMSGYQNLI

-408 KKKVEWNK
+408 KRKVEYDK
-416 KTGLVKAF
+416 VGRVKAF
-424 ADGALLNTD
+424 ADGALLNND
-433 QFKSSPFEWL
+433 QFKSSPFEWM
-443 EQTLLPQF
+443 EQTLLPLF

-471 NRRASNLFATMFL
+471 NRRASNLFATMYL

-497 HAYDIDQGFNVGQT
+497 KAYDIDQGFNIGQT

-543 ELTASL
+543 EMTANL

-569 GFAALGAVLVVGG
+569 GLAALGAVLVAGG
-582 SLTIGLAALI
+582 SLTIGLAAII
-592 GPLAIVRYGMSMLG
+592 GPLALARYGLAMLG
-606 VQGGIASGAL
+606 VQGGLLRGTL
-616 SRVGGAL
+616 GL
-623 ARVGGAFRAFG
+623 LGGAFRIFG
-634 GMIFAVGRLLLM
+634 TVLLTVGRMLLLT
-646 NPIGLAITAIVG
+646 PIGLAVTG
-658 VIAGAA
+658 IALAA
-664 YLIYRY
+664 FLLIRY
-670 WKPISAFFA
+670 WEPIKAFFA
-679 KVWDG
+679 GLWADVKAAFDG
-684 IKRTVQTVG
+684 GIG
-693 GWVVDYLMNWT
+693 
-704 VVGFVVDHWSDLKA
+704 A
-718 ITLAIWE
+718 IAA
-725 LIKSGVLRAA
+725 LI
-735 QAVADFFL
+735 L
-743 NWTIV
+743 NWSPV
-748 GAIVRHWDDI
+748 GLFYRAFSAV
-758 KAATGAA
+758 
-765 WEWVKEKALGAG
+765 
-777 GAILDYFMNWTV
+777 
-789 LGLVIKHW
+789 
-797 DSIMSY
+797 MSWF
-803 MSGIA
+803 GIELPA
-808 ARFIEIGG
+808 KFTEFGG
-816 NIVDGLVNGITGGM
+816 NMVAGLVNGITGAFSSVKS
-830 NAIRTALHNVGE
+830 AITSLGE
-842 AAIGWFKE
+842 SSVGWFKE
-850 KLGIHSPSRVFAS
+850 KLGIHSPSRVFAA
-863 LGGFIGQGAAQ
+863 LGGFIGQGATQ

-914 LIDTRPPLSA
+914 LIDTRPSLSA
-924 ASAAPSAPVD
+924 ASATPSAVVD
-934 SGTRNYYITIN
+934 SGTRNYYITIK
-945 VANGDNV
+945 VENGDNV
-952 KEFEA
+952 NEFEA
-957 AVRRVIDQVERED
+957 AVRRVIEQVERED

>member
-30 SLSRALADTKKQLSE
+30 NLSRALADTKKQLSE

-145 SMEKTNATIAE
+145 SIAKTNETIAE

-177 YQAARG
+177 LQAARG

-189 VGGYATRAV
+189 VGGYASRAV
-198 GGRVLGGVRSVLDES
+198 GGRVLGGVGAVLDES
-213 KHSKLEEVRIQ
+213 KHAKLEEVRIQ
-224 ALGTG
+224 ALGAG
-229 DHDTKKAIEF
+229 DHDTAKAIDF
-239 ARKNK
+239 ARKHK
-244 SYGVSTTESLMLM
+244 SYGVSTTENLTLM

-268 HAEEVHPTL
+268 HAEMILPTL
-277 QKMKFANDALF
+277 SKMKFANDALF
-288 GAEQGAE
+288 GAEQGGD

-311 GMNDPATFKREAN
+311 GTNDAATFNREAN

-344 FIKTGGTAAKLMR
+344 FIKTGGTAAKMLR
-357 SDAFYYQME
+357 SDAFYFQME
-366 PLIQEMGGDSV
+366 PLIQEMGGDTV
-377 GSAVMSGYQNLI
+377 GSALMSGYQNLI

-394 VRATRKLMSLGLLD
+394 VRATRKLMSLGLLN
-408 KKKVEWNK
+408 KKKVEFDK
-416 KTGLVKAF
+416 IGRVKAF

-433 QFKSSPFEWL
+433 QFKSSPFEWM
-443 EQTLLPQF
+443 EQTLLPLF

-543 ELTASL
+543 ELTANL

-564 RALAI
+564 RALTI
-569 GFAALGAVLVVGG
+569 GLAALGAVLVAGG
-582 SLTIGLAALI
+582 SLTIGLAAII
-592 GPLAIVRYGMSMLG
+592 GPLALTRYGMAMLG
-606 VQGGIASGAL
+606 VQGGLLRGS
-616 SRVGGAL
+616 L
-623 ARVGGAFRAFG
+623 AMLGGAFRAFG
-634 GMIFAVGRLLLM
+634 GAIFAVGRLLLL
-646 NPIGLAITAIVG
+646 NPIGLAITAVVA

-670 WKPISAFFA
+670 WKPLSAFFA
-679 KVWDG
+679 KLWDG

-693 GWVVDYLMNWT
+693 GWIADYLMNWT
-704 VVGFVVDHWSDLKA
+704 VVGFIVDHWADLRA

-735 QAVADFFL
+735 QAVADFFM

-765 WEWVKEKALGAG
+765 WDWIKQTAMGAG
-777 GAILDYFMNWTV
+777 
-789 LGLVIKHW
+789 
-797 DSIMSY
+797 
-803 MSGIA
+803 
-808 ARFIEIGG
+808 ARF
-816 NIVDGLVNGITGGM
+816 
-830 NAIRTALHNVGE
+830 
-842 AAIGWFKE
+842 
-850 KLGIHSPSRVFAS
+850 
-863 LGGFIGQGAAQ
+863 
-874 GIEGERASVA
+874 
-884 GAAARL
+884 
-890 AGAASITFG
+890 SI
-899 ALTAN
+899 
-904 AAPSPLEMRP
+904 
-914 LIDTRPPLSA
+914 
-924 ASAAPSAPVD
+924 
-934 SGTRNYYITIN
+934 
-945 VANGDNV
+945 
-952 KEFEA
+952 
-957 AVRRVIDQVERED
+957 
-970 RRRVS
+970 S
-975 SRLSD
+975 S